1 MIRRFKDL
9 KIRTQSA
16 VVIMCAILIASAFFE
31 VMWQNKWNFFEA
43 VTQMKILRTQI
54 DDEKFRDTLAKEALH
69 YNIPESEDD
78 VESVKALEPFLNL
91 ADEYNGIYIYG
102 LEDGLYRA
110 GRYPSFM
117 DNNTFSVLF
126 NLGYRFTGGEGEF
139 IYEFPLEFANGIAQ
153 IMVYNYQRV
162 LYIYPYMLVCLFLS
176 VALFLSIVLFFLNTK
191 MRQILVLKDEI
202 LLMSAGD
209 LTHSLPDYGKDEIG
223 ILSQELDL
231 LRESLHDHIQKE
243 QESRQANQDLI
254 TALSHDLRTP
264 LTILKGYLEVIKYKK
279 NPRSQEIY
287 LDRCLKKTED
297 IKDLTDRM
305 FEYALV
311 AEEEETPN
319 LIRLSTDFIRQ
330 CLTENCDF
338 IRLTGFTANTYQTE
352 ATGTLLGDKTML
364 KRIFN
369 NLFSNILKYGNKNV
383 PVSVSEQIQGSN
395 YIVSITNAIKNEDS
409 STDNNNIGLKN
420 VDRMIRLLD
429 GEIKVRQKQEWF
441 EVELWFPLQ

>member
-1 MIRRFKDL
+1 
-9 KIRTQSA
+9 
-16 VVIMCAILIASAFFE
+16 
-31 VMWQNKWNFFEA
+31 
-43 VTQMKILRTQI
+43 
-54 DDEKFRDTLAKEALH
+54 
-69 YNIPESEDD
+69 
-78 VESVKALEPFLNL
+78 
-91 ADEYNGIYIYG
+91 
-102 LEDGLYRA
+102 
-110 GRYPSFM
+110 
-117 DNNTFSVLF
+117 
-126 NLGYRFTGGEGEF
+126 
-139 IYEFPLEFANGIAQ
+139 
-153 IMVYNYQRV
+153 
-162 LYIYPYMLVCLFLS
+162 
-176 VALFLSIVLFFLNTK
+176 
-191 MRQILVLKDEI
+191 
-202 LLMSAGD
+202 
-209 LTHSLPDYGKDEIG
+209 
-223 ILSQELDL
+223 
-231 LRESLHDHIQKE
+231 
-243 QESRQANQDLI
+243 
-254 TALSHDLRTP
+254 
-264 LTILKGYLEVIKYKK
+264 
-279 NPRSQEIY
+279 
-287 LDRCLKKTED
+287 
-297 IKDLTDRM
+297 M